1 MKSNIKRPNA
11 RTILFAIPMMLL
23 FVALI
28 VIACV
33 SFNKGIDYK
42 TYYQFDVRFNTTI
55 NQQDFDKYSDKIGE
69 IAKNNNL
76 NIYSKELI
84 NEGVNSGIMVKVIK
98 PNATKDSVMTD
109 RIANMQADIKEITG
123 INSNAVITVNDAI
136 RISPNNWSNQ
146 LLTGLVSIAVAL
158 IVVFGYI
165 WYRFEIKTALSYL
178 VGVAV
183 ATGMTL
189 SLIAIFRLPLSINY
203 MMPYFFVLAMFTI
216 LFVVLFSAVRAD
228 NNKDNA
234 TNQEVV
240 TMAFKDCS
248 RILITLIVALAGTFV
263 LSAVVFETN
272 TFSMLIQVLFALI
285 SCVYA
290 LLFNSVPMW
299 TKLYNK
305 QKDTRLKAR
314 QERALDKENNKSN
327 KPSDNDKLIV

>member
-55 NQQDFDKYSDKIGE
+55 NQSDFNKYSDKISE
-69 IAKNNNL
+69 IAEQNNL

-84 NEGVNSGIMVKVIK
+84 NEGVNSGIMVKVVKSNTIR
-98 PNATKDSVMTD
+98 DSVMTD

-146 LLTGLVSIAVAL
+146 LLTGIVSIAVAL

-165 WYRFEIKTALSYL
+165 WYRWEIKTALSYL
-178 VGVAV
+178 VGMAV

-189 SLIAIFRLPLSINY
+189 SLTAIFRLPLGVNY

-234 TNQEVV
+234 TNQQVV

-248 RILITLIVALAGTFV
+248 RVLITLVVALAGAFV

-299 TKLYNK
+299 TKIYDK

-314 QERALDKENNKSN
+314 EQRALDKENNKSN